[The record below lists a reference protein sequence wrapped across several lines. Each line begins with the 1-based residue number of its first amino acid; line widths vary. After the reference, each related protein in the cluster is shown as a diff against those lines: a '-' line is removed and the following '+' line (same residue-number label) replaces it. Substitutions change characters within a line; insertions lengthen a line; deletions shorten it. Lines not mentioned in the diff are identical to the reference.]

1 MLMHTILTQRRGV
14 VALIAMIFLILFAT
28 LAVGFYASTT
38 QTLVGATNERN
49 GTISL
54 TAAESGM
61 DFIRYQLA
69 LIKVPPTIP
78 VDQTFD
84 YVSAHLQSA
93 LEASPNLRSN
103 KVAVSSS
110 SVTIP
115 ASPDVYIK
123 LDSNG

>member
-1 MLMHTILTQRRGV
+1 MLMHSRAMQRRGV
-14 VALIAMIFLILFAT
+14 VALIAMIFLVLFAT

-38 QTLVGATNERN
+38 QTAVVATNERN

-69 LIKVPPTIP
+69 LIKVPPTVP

-84 YVSAHLQSA
+84 SVASRLQDALQTSA
-93 LEASPNLRSN
+93 NLGTNR
-103 KVAVSSS
+103 
-110 SVTIP
+110 
-115 ASPDVYIK
+115 D
-123 LDSNG
+123 GM